1 MKSGLP
7 VEEMWITMAPQPS
20 AQVMHSHPLFLHS
33 SFHTEIRLFFWT
45 MKVFCTNSHNL
56 LLLLILEY
64 TQPIY
69 LRNGRVLTDQHR
81 EAYDMYLSIPTHDL
95 AWLVHTASRPIPA
108 RSTLPAIQ
116 GCLIEALSDR
126 VIFSGTNLDW
136 GVKAS
141 LPARVSASGS
151 LVVSAKIL
159 SDIVRTLPP
168 GDVTLSLDESAWALI
183 VKSGNLEMVL
193 NAVPADD
200 FPKWPEPAG
209 GHEISLTARTFR
221 ELIKIGATCAVSN
234 PARPLWGACLID
246 MLGDQLI
253 MVSTDQFALSKSAA
267 GMHTAEARA
276 IVPANVL
283 QDLARLNLKDTD
295 EEEEQVGL
303 ELCDGYLYFTSN
315 NVSCFTRLIEGQ
327 YYAYEQVIPKT
338 FSCTATVSTEAM
350 AGAASRASIVASEED
365 RAMRLILD
373 SKSQTLTI
381 RAGSAE
387 KGKMEEALPAR
398 VEGEDIEIWVQ
409 HRYVLQAL
417 SKIDTEET
425 RFGMTGQ
432 VSQMIIE
439 PVQDDPLE
447 GAVKS
452 TFVIM
457 PMSPKGA
464 F

>member
-1 MKSGLP
+1 
-7 VEEMWITMAPQPS
+7 
-20 AQVMHSHPLFLHS
+20 
-33 SFHTEIRLFFWT
+33 
-45 MKVFCTNSHNL
+45 
-56 LLLLILEY
+56 
-64 TQPIY
+64 
-69 LRNGRVLTDQHR
+69 
-81 EAYDMYLSIPTHDL
+81 MYLSIPTHDL

-116 GCLIEALSDR
+116 GCLIEAVSDR

-136 GVKAS
+136 GVRAA
-141 LPARVSASGS
+141 LPAKVSASGS

-183 VKSGNLEMVL
+183 VKAGNLEMVL

-209 GHEISLTARTFR
+209 GHKITLPAQAFR
-221 ELIKIGATCAVSN
+221 QLVRIGATCAVSN

-246 MLGDQLI
+246 MLGDQLV
-253 MVSTDQFALSKSAA
+253 MVSTDQFALSKAKA
-267 GMHTAEARA
+267 DMPTPETRA

-283 QDLARLNLKDTD
+283 QDLARLNLKDSD
-295 EEEEQVGL
+295 EAEEQVSI
-303 ELCDGYLYFTSN
+303 EVCDGYLYFGSN
-315 NVSCFTRLIEGQ
+315 NISCFTRLIEGQ

-338 FSCTATVSTEAM
+338 FTSTATVSTEAM

-365 RAMRLILD
+365 RAMRIILD
-373 SKSQTLTI
+373 SRSQTLTI

-387 KGKMEEALPAR
+387 KGKMEESLPAQ

-417 SKIDTEET
+417 SKINTEET

-439 PVQDDPLE
+439 PVQDGSAE

>member
-1 MKSGLP
+1 
-7 VEEMWITMAPQPS
+7 
-20 AQVMHSHPLFLHS
+20 
-33 SFHTEIRLFFWT
+33 
-45 MKVFCTNSHNL
+45 
-56 LLLLILEY
+56 
-64 TQPIY
+64 
-69 LRNGRVLTDQHR
+69 
-81 EAYDMYLSIPTHDL
+81 MYLSIPTHNL

-116 GCLIEALSDR
+116 GCLIEAVSDR

-136 GVKAS
+136 GVRAA
-141 LPARVSASGS
+141 LPAKVSSSGS

-168 GDVTLSLDESAWALI
+168 GDVTLSLDESTWALI
-183 VKSGNLEMVL
+183 VRSGNSEMML

-209 GHEISLTARTFR
+209 GHRISMAADTFR
-221 ELIKIGATCAVSN
+221 DLVKIGATCAVSN

-246 MLGDQLI
+246 LVGNKVV
-253 MVSTDQFALSKSAA
+253 MVSTDQFALSRARATVKAA
-267 GMHTAEARA
+267 EGRA

-283 QDLARLNLKDTD
+283 QDLARLNLKDTGED
-295 EEEEQVGL
+295 QEEVSL
-303 ELCDGYLYFTSN
+303 EICDGYLYFASSN
-315 NVSCFTRLIEGQ
+315 ISSFTRLIEGQ
-327 YYAYEQVIPKT
+327 YYAYEQVIPKA
-338 FSCTATVSTEAM
+338 FSSTAKVSTEAM

-365 RAMRLILD
+365 RAMRIILD
-373 SKSQTLTI
+373 KESQTLTI
-381 RAGSAE
+381 KAGSAE
-387 KGKMEEALPAR
+387 KGKMEEALPAQ

-417 SKIDTEET
+417 SKIDSEQTL
-425 RFGMTGQ
+425 FGMTGQ
-432 VSQMIIE
+432 VSQMVIE
-439 PVQDDPLE
+439 PVADDSTD